1 MKPVFDDN
9 GLAKEPGNVRCFY
22 YDPETG
28 EYTGWSDE
36 YINIGVSMPG
46 NSTDIDPGEAV
57 AGKVSLFTGTGWR
70 LEEDHRGDMVYSVEN
85 KQESV
90 INYIG
95 PVRDGFV
102 VVAPTSPFD
111 KWDGKKWVA
120 DAEAQHAAD
129 VAEAEQKKGFLL
141 AEANIALT
149 PLQDAFELDMATD
162 AEKAQ
167 LLAWKKYRVL
177 LNRVEI
183 SKAPDINWPVPP
195 VM

>member
-9 GLAKEPGNVRCFY
+9 GLAKEPGNIRCFY

-36 YINIGVSMPG
+36 YINVGVSMPG

-57 AGKVSLFTGTGWR
+57 AGKVSLFTGTDWR
-70 LEEDHRGDMVYSVEN
+70 LEEDHRGVTVYSVEN

-90 INYIG
+90 VDYIG
-95 PVRDGFV
+95 PIKEGFV
-102 VVAPTSPFD
+102 AAEPSSMFD
-111 KWDGKKWVA
+111 KWDGQKWVA

-129 VAEAEQKKGFLL
+129 VAEAEQKKAFLL
-141 AEANIALT
+141 AEANIAIA

-162 AEKAQ
+162 AEKSL

-177 LNRVEI
+177 LMRVDTAKPE
-183 SKAPDINWPVPP
+183 WPTPP
-195 VM
+195 GEPAR

>member
-9 GLAKEPGNVRCFY
+9 GLAIEAGNIRCFY
-22 YDPETG
+22 YCPVTG

-57 AGKVSLFTGTGWR
+57 AGKVSLFTGTDWR
-70 LEEDHRGDMVYSVEN
+70 LEEDHRGDTVYSVKY
-85 KQESV
+85 KQASV
-90 INYIG
+90 IDYIG

-111 KWDGKKWVA
+111 KWDGQKWVA

-129 VAEAEQKKGFLL
+129 VAEAEQKKAFLL
-141 AEANIALT
+141 EEANMAIA

-162 AEKAQ
+162 AEKA
-167 LLAWKKYRVL
+167 LLLEWKKHRVL
-177 LNRVEI
+177 LMRVDTA
-183 SKAPDINWPVPP
+183 KPVWPPYP
-195 VM
+195 TGQAS